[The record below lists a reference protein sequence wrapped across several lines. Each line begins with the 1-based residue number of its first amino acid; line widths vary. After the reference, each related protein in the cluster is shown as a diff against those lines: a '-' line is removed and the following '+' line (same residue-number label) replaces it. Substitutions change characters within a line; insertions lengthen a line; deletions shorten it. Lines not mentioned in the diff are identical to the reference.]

1 MGLFFHTIHSPL
13 GDIIALADNIHLVL
27 LEFSNSDELDIK
39 KIKLENV
46 YWKILH
52 SANDILEKTEQELKE
67 YFEWKRKIFS
77 IPTKLTG
84 TEFQVKAWKWLEKIP
99 YGETRNYLEQAI
111 MIEHPKAVRAIGW
124 ANHNNPIVIII
135 PCHRV
140 IWKSGKLVGYGGWLD
155 RKKWLL
161 DHEKKYKK
169 DQMKINNFIFLLPYI
184 SDFASYFCEF

>member
-1 MGLFFHTIHSPL
+1 MSLFSSILSSPL
-13 GDIIALADNIHLVL
+13 GDVVAISTIENLVL
-27 LEFSNSDELDIK
+27 LEFSDSDELENK

-52 SANDILEKTEQELKE
+52 STNAILEKTEQELWE

-84 TEFQVKAWKWLEKIP
+84 TEFQVKAWEWLEKIP

-111 MIEHPKAVRAIGW
+111 IIEHPRAVRAIGW

-140 IWKSGKLVGYGGWLD
+140 IWKSGKLIGYGGGLD

-161 DHEKKYKK
+161 DHEKKYK
-169 DQMKINNFIFLLPYI
+169 
-184 SDFASYFCEF
+184 

>member
-1 MGLFFHTIHSPL
+1 MSLFSSTLSSPL
-13 GDIIALADNIHLVL
+13 GDMVAISTIENLVL
-27 LEFSNSDELDIK
+27 LEFSNSDELENK

-46 YWKILH
+46 YWKIIH
-52 SANDILEKTEQELKE
+52 SRNSILEKTEVELRE
-67 YFEWKRKIFS
+67 YFEWNRKIFS

-161 DHEKKYKK
+161 DHEKKYK
-169 DQMKINNFIFLLPYI
+169 
-184 SDFASYFCEF
+184 

>member
-161 DHEKKYKK
+161 DHEKKYK
-169 DQMKINNFIFLLPYI
+169 
-184 SDFASYFCEF
+184 